1 MLTIALYVKKS
12 SKSHRKLVFLSRC
25 TQDVNNNKHKKSSRS
40 VGPACIFVAETK
52 LNNLAYFV
60 YTLSAVCTVQL
71 ITMLAS
77 VEVALTILK
86 TENTQIYTQI
96 LRQIHTHT
104 HKGSYEG

>member
-1 MLTIALYVKKS
+1 MGGDGYLKS
-12 SKSHRKLVFLSRC
+12 FFSPSYFYLRLH
-25 TQDVNNNKHKKSSRS
+25 NNKQEKSSRS
-40 VGPACIFVAETK
+40 LGPSCIFMAETK

-96 LRQIHTHT
+96 HRKIHTHT
-104 HKGSYEG
+104 HKGFYEG